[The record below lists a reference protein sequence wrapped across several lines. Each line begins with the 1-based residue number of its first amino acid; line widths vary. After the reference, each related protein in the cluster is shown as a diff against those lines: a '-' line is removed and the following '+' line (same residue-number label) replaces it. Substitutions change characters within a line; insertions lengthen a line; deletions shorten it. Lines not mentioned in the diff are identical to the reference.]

1 MTASILFLNRTR
13 QPEVA
18 NPPPGPPDVAA
29 MRRPILIGLALSGLI
44 VLAIFVWG
52 SFAKRSGAVVAH
64 GIVGVDGNSK
74 KIQHPQGG
82 TVRQILVRNG
92 ARVAA
97 GDLLV
102 RLDDTQTRA
111 SLGIVTAQLT
121 ELTGRKLRLAAER
134 DGLDELSF
142 PAEFF
147 ALSSDAESIAN
158 GEKRIWPLARATSL
172 QGQKAQLKERIKQ
185 YEEERGGMTRQN
197 YCQRP

>member
-1 MTASILFLNRTR
+1 MTASILMLKRARPSEGAT
-13 QPEVA
+13 V
-18 NPPPGPPDVAA
+18 PPAPPDVAE

-52 SFAKRSGAVVAH
+52 SFAMLSGAVVAH
-64 GIVGVDGNSK
+64 GIVVVDGNSK

-82 TVRQILVRNG
+82 LVRQILVRNG

-111 SLGIVTAQLT
+111 SLGIVIAQLT

-134 DGLDELSF
+134 DGL
-142 PAEFF
+142 
-147 ALSSDAESIAN
+147 
-158 GEKRIWPLARATSL
+158 
-172 QGQKAQLKERIKQ
+172 
-185 YEEERGGMTRQN
+185 
-197 YCQRP
+197 